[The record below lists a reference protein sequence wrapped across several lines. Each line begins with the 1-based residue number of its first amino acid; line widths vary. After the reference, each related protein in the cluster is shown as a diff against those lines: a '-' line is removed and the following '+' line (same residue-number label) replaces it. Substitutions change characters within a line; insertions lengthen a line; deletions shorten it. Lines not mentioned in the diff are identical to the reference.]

1 MNGASGV
8 KVMASEGSGKAE
20 LFLDEH
26 GILQLKWPR
35 NAIIHTSDAEAAM
48 LMVNELCGE
57 TERPLLVNMA
67 TTSEV
72 TRGARTVFAR
82 PCQASH
88 VALLGASPV
97 DKVVANFVLALNKT
111 TRPKRFFTSQTEAM
125 EWLMKFT
132 PS

>member
-1 MNGASGV
+1 
-8 KVMASEGSGKAE
+8 
-20 LFLDEH
+20 
-26 GILQLKWPR
+26 
-35 NAIIHTSDAEAAM
+35 M
-48 LMVNELCGE
+48 LMVNEECGE
-57 TERPLLVNMA
+57 TERPLLVDMA

-72 TRGARTVFAR
+72 TRGARAVFAR
-82 PCQASH
+82 HCQASH

-111 TRPKRFFTSQTEAM
+111 TRPKRFFTSRTEAM